1 MPFINLAPY
10 SDIHNLN
17 LDWIIDTM
25 KELVKAWE
33 GYGAKVTATAHL
45 ADRPGVEV
53 TGDFKTEVNFDFAI
67 VRGEKGE
74 PGNDGERGEQGVP
87 GPQGAGLQIL
97 DTYETIE
104 DLRRAHATG
113 VPGDAYLVGRN
124 NVYVLYIWSTESND
138 WHEAGSLSSPSPSSE
153 SPLMDG
159 EASAGAGLTYS
170 RKDHRHPSDNAKLD
184 KATNDGSKTEL
195 YAVAGTEQ
203 NVIEVTDV
211 PATGKVVMYDQVR
224 GNVRTQAP
232 IEDNDCVRRVDLKNV
247 EDIVD
252 ELTANGVLPVVAESQ
267 APTLIGYPSTGESGL
282 LTFGSNSDGD
292 PTVKVTF
299 DGYSREGEMVDVYDQ
314 VAFDKE
320 HFVVQNNHMKLK
332 AQGATLESVYPI
344 GSVYFETNNINPAT
358 IFGFGTWELIGSKLA
373 VRENVFGNGNVLALS
388 DGASL
393 YGPYKSN
400 YANSTLFGKTIGT
413 SAESGG
419 SYPGSSVGLGI
430 ATKAQLGANPN
441 NSGLIVETETI
452 YSWKRTA

>member
-17 LDWIIDTM
+17 LDWIIETM

-53 TGDFKTEVNFDFAI
+53 TGDFKSEVNFDFAI

-74 PGNDGERGEQGVP
+74 PGKDGERGERGET
-87 GPQGAGLQIL
+87 GPQGEGLKIL
-97 DTYETIE
+97 DTYETLE

-113 VPGDAYLVGRN
+113 RPGDAYLVGRN
-124 NVYVLYIWSTESND
+124 NVYVLYIWSTESNN

-153 SPLMDG
+153 LPLMDG
-159 EASAGAGLTYS
+159 EAAAGVGLTYS
-170 RKDHRHPSDNAKLD
+170 RNDHRHPSDNVKLD

-224 GNVRTQAP
+224 GNVRTQEP
-232 IEDNDCVRRVDLKNV
+232 VEDNDCVRKVDLKNV
-247 EDIVD
+247 EDVVD

-267 APTLIGYPSTGESGL
+267 APTLIGYPSMGESGL
-282 LTFGSNSDGD
+282 LTFGTNSDGD

-299 DGYSREGEMVDVYDQ
+299 DGYSRDGEMVDVYDQ
-314 VAFDKE
+314 VSFDKDYFE
-320 HFVVQNNHMKLK
+320 VSNNHMITKLK
-332 AQGATLESVYPI
+332 TINGEVVNGDGNIAIQADSKFGMNVSSPIATFTDLVATKSYTATTKCYAVFM
-344 GSVYFETNNINPAT
+344 GDGVKNIKVNGVT
-358 IFGFGTWELIGSKLA
+358 ISSSDTTPNIEFAIIPLVSGQ
-373 VRENVFGNGNVLALS
+373 VLAWTS
-388 DGASL
+388 D
-393 YGPYKSN
+393 Y
-400 YANSTLFGKTIGT
+400 T
-413 SAESGG
+413 SHRKLVI
-419 SYPGSSVGLGI
+419 Y
-430 ATKAQLGANPN
+430 
-441 NSGLIVETETI
+441 GLI
-452 YSWKRTA
+452 